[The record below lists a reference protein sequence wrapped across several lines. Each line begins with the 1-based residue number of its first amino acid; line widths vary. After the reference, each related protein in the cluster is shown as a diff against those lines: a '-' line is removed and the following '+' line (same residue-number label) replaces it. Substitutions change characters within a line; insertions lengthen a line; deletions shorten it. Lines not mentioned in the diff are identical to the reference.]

1 MREHLD
7 QVRNAPEPLCTSLGI
22 PGHKACKMCMMPD
35 EAQLLNDS

>member
-7 QVRNAPEPLCTSLGI
+7 QVQNAPESLCTSLGI
-22 PGHKACKMCMMPD
+22 PEHKACKKYMMQD